1 MDDTILAQEESDER
15 TGAGVILSKEDQA
28 RYAKL
33 LRPNIPPPI
42 DPYSNVAWEDYDQV
56 EERLARVRI
65 ACYKIVKPEAAHELK
80 EPEEYT
86 EDELCQESYFRHLDD
101 DESFEWF
108 FHRDD
113 SQKPELNDY
122 QRIVLRNFLPD
133 SCERQYC
140 YHDDYRSR
148 YHTYEIDSVYVKYY
162 GEISKKI
169 KWIADYLHLDRSTEA
184 WRNMYTIAWRQA
196 LRIATHFPHMTV
208 HLAAFAYNEYI
219 IELNTYA
226 SLKDIDLLYFEIWR
240 LVAKEDRRYLDAV
253 KEVYEMDKFAI
264 HKRVLHAELNALPVF
279 VTIKQMIYSIV
290 KEGGID
296 LKAKEDEAR
305 AVFSKLAFRK
315 HKTMNMA
322 QYAEKKMEIADR
334 LGLDKKVNIQK
345 DLFSWGY
352 DYGNIRFVA
361 LDLKSIA
368 VPFGLKSINMITN
381 FKTLVQERNPSKLDL
396 DKFDCFQPKGEA
408 FLGVPF
414 FGRFDCG
421 FFVILY
427 MENLTARGMKPFNTF
442 VSLLIGIFFAET
454 MNPTGFCAE
463 GLAGPHQRQQFCEWR
478 GLAPHC
484 VQPCL
489 DGGQGIL
496 FLKQNGYCRK

>member
-1 MDDTILAQEESDER
+1 MPVQFIKAWTGKKRRRKYLSPSSSDAPATAQQHQAPISHATDMDDTILAQEESDER
-15 TGAGVILSKEDQA
+15 TGAGVILNKEDQA

-65 ACYKIVKPEAAHELK
+65 TCYKPEAAHELK

-108 FHRDD
+108 FHRDN

-184 WRNMYTIAWRQA
+184 WRNMDTIAWRQA

-208 HLAAFAYNEYI
+208 RLAAFAYNEYI

-334 LGLDKKVNIQK
+334 LGLDKK
-345 DLFSWGY
+345 
-352 DYGNIRFVA
+352 
-361 LDLKSIA
+361 
-368 VPFGLKSINMITN
+368 ITN

-427 MENLTARGMKPFNTF
+427 MENLIARGMKPFNT
-442 VSLLIGIFFAET
+442 VFA
-454 MNPTGFCAE
+454 
-463 GLAGPHQRQQFCEWR
+463 
-478 GLAPHC
+478 
-484 VQPCL
+484 
-489 DGGQGIL
+489 
-496 FLKQNGYCRK
+496 LKD

>member
-169 KWIADYLHLDRSTEA
+169 KWIADYLHLDRSTEVLLHFA
-184 WRNMYTIAWRQA
+184 EVHPALNTRQLCQSPWRNMDTIAWRQA

-208 HLAAFAYNEYI
+208 RLAAFAYNEYI
-219 IELNTYA
+219 IELNTDA

-305 AVFSKLAFRK
+305 AVFSKLAFGK

-322 QYAEKKMEIADR
+322 QYAEKMMEIADR
-334 LGLDKKVNIQK
+334 LGLDKKV
-345 DLFSWGY
+345 
-352 DYGNIRFVA
+352 
-361 LDLKSIA
+361 
-368 VPFGLKSINMITN
+368 
-381 FKTLVQERNPSKLDL
+381 LVFL
-396 DKFDCFQPKGEA
+396 
-408 FLGVPF
+408 LGVTFINVQTLALALPSRYFPNPLPYPF
-414 FGRFDCG
+414 TGLLSHF
-421 FFVILY
+421 
-427 MENLTARGMKPFNTF
+427 THAP
-442 VSLLIGIFFAET
+442 LLIHLIGDRVPLSTPSLSTIVPNHTFEAHPST
-454 MNPTGFCAE
+454 
-463 GLAGPHQRQQFCEWR
+463 PHDDPNT
-478 GLAPHC
+478 L
-484 VQPCL
+484 
-489 DGGQGIL
+489 
-496 FLKQNGYCRK
+496 